1 MNKWTLSLAASTAR
15 LLPDW
20 MKKGIYCIPPL
31 ARFIRRGL
39 NQAAPQGITQIT
51 IAAGANAGMQ
61 MLLDM
66 QSEKD
71 YWLGTYE
78 PELQHAI
85 ANLIQPGMVIY
96 DVGANIGYISL
107 MLARAAGEDGS
118 VFSFEALPAN
128 LERLRA
134 NLTLN
139 PEGKRARVVAAAVI
153 DHDGP
158 AHFLLGPSGGMGK
171 AEGSAG
177 RSAQDDHVA
186 YTETITVAGLSL
198 DSFVYQQGQPAP
210 QAVKMDIEGGE
221 ILALP
226 GMQRLLKDARPILLM
241 ELHGPQAASLAW
253 ETLSAAGYRICQ
265 MTPGYPTVTSVADLD
280 WKAYLVALP

>member
-1 MNKWTLSLAASTAR
+1 MKKWILSLAASTAR

-20 MKKGIYCIPPL
+20 MKKGVYRVKPL
-31 ARFIRRGL
+31 ARFIRNGL
-39 NQAAPQGITQIT
+39 NQAAPQGMTQIT

-61 MLLDM
+61 MLIDL

-78 PELQHAI
+78 ADLQHAV
-85 ANLIQPGMVIY
+85 ADLVRPGMVIY

-107 MLARAAGEDGS
+107 MLARAAGESGR

-134 NLTLN
+134 NLALN
-139 PEGKRARVVAAAVI
+139 PEGKRVSVVAAAVI
-153 DHDGP
+153 DREGP
-158 AHFLLGPSGGMGK
+158 AHFLVGPSGGMGK

-177 RSAQDDHVA
+177 RSTQDDRVI
-186 YTETITVAGLSL
+186 YSETITVSGLSL
-198 DSFVYQQGQPAP
+198 DAFIYQQGNPPP
-210 QAVKMDIEGGE
+210 QAIKMDIEGGE

-226 GMQRLLKDARPILLM
+226 GMQRLLKDAHPMLLM
-241 ELHGPQAASLAW
+241 ELHGPQAAGVAW
-253 ETLSAAGYRICQ
+253 EALTSAGYRICQ
-265 MTPGYPTVTSVADLD
+265 MAPTYPPVTSAAQLD